1 MLENI
6 IQGIINVINSSIY
19 WICMYMALGGEIAY
33 LIGFKKGIR
42 LTIASIVIFVFIKML
57 L

>member
-19 WICMYMALGGEIAY
+19 WICMYIALGGEIAY